1 MSLSTVLVD
10 NVAGNVTSSELR
22 TQRKKDDTG
31 MWMIEW
37 TANSAPG
44 TVLIKYQVRLHPKLG
59 GWATLKTVTEAEL
72 GTGAG
77 PYYFA
82 EQVPLGLDMRVV
94 ISNQDDAANTT
105 TVVIQE

>member
-1 MSLSTVLVD
+1 MPLVTPI
-10 NVAGNVTSSELR
+10 VKAEAGNHTSAVLR

-31 MWMIEW
+31 LWMIEW

-44 TVLIKYQVRLHPKLG
+44 TVTIKYQVRLHPDLG

-77 PYYFA
+77 PFYYA
-82 EQVPLGLDMRVV
+82 EQVPLAMDIRIV
-94 ISNQDDAANTT
+94 ISNQDDVLNTT